1 MIAISLLNKI
11 NNDFKLK
18 VDELCVPKLYEFNN
32 LTSNIFDSLFVN
44 TKMASPITLDYD
56 YSYYTKGYYKQKEIY
71 LKNIQ
76 LSKDLVV
83 DYTKSSYPEVLKLII
98 SEPDEMLKK
107 IYLSNWFN
115 KFQGDKYPSEEDIL
129 KINNLVNEENKSIV
143 RKFYEKYY
151 VYELI

>member
-1 MIAISLLNKI
+1 
-11 NNDFKLK
+11 
-18 VDELCVPKLYEFNN
+18 
-32 LTSNIFDSLFVN
+32 
-44 TKMASPITLDYD
+44 
-56 YSYYTKGYYKQKEIY
+56 
-71 LKNIQ
+71 
-76 LSKDLVV
+76 
-83 DYTKSSYPEVLKLII
+83 
-98 SEPDEMLKK
+98 MLKK